1 MPPKGR
7 KKSKLAS
14 SKKATTHKPVKK
26 VRKTSRTVSLTK
38 LNSLLE
44 SERQLNIVL
53 SASPFGI
60 WEWDL
65 IKNETRW
72 AGKVF
77 EIFHLSA
84 KTFERAYEKYLQLVH
99 PDDRITMADA
109 IQRALESDTN
119 EYFIEHRIIRPD
131 GKQRWLEVSATIKR
145 DKSGKA
151 TKLAGFVHDVTN
163 QKNIERDRE
172 DWKARHE
179 LISASAGLVI
189 YDYDIPSGNIIWSG
203 NSEELLGYKPEELG
217 DIARWEKLIHP
228 EDREQAF
235 ELLEKAQ
242 AQKIA
247 YDVYYRFQKK
257 NGEYCYMHDRGFF
270 VAGPDGKAERMLGM
284 MNDVSERFKA
294 QESLRESESRFR
306 LLQEASFGGI
316 GLHEKGKILDC
327 NQGLCDITGYSYDEL
342 IGSNGL
348 DLIAPEWRDFVY
360 EKIVSGYD
368 KTYDVE
374 GVRKDG
380 SKYFLEI
387 RGKNMP
393 LHGRTIRVTEFRDIT
408 ERKRNEEKIEE
419 QNKKL
424 ISAAEE
430 LRRKNHQLQ
439 EFTQIVSHNLR
450 SPVGNIL
457 TLASFYENASTEQ
470 EKNEYVALLKE
481 SGATTL
487 TMLNELNEV
496 LKIKQ
501 DKNIPKQDIH
511 IEKMVHQVTSMLTA
525 RITEV
530 KAQITFNFSNAPVIH
545 YPSIYM
551 ESILLNLLD
560 NALKYHSPE
569 RLPEISLETDVDDAG
584 NVTLAVRDN
593 GLGINLERYG
603 HQVFKLRKTF
613 HNHPESRGI
622 GLFMIKNQIEAM
634 GGSITVQS
642 SENNGTAFFVNF
654 SKTHPDG
661 R

>member
-7 KKSKLAS
+7 KKPKLAS
-14 SKKATTHKPVKK
+14 SKKATRKPVKK
-26 VRKTSRTVSLTK
+26 VRKAARVVSGTK

-44 SERQLNIVL
+44 SERQLKIVL

-60 WEWDL
+60 WEWNL
-65 IKNETRW
+65 VTNETRW

-84 KTFERAYEKYLQLVH
+84 KTFEKAYEKYLQLVH
-99 PDDRITMADA
+99 PDDRITMANA
-109 IQRALESDTN
+109 IERALESDTK

-145 DKSGKA
+145 NKRGKA
-151 TKLAGFVHDVTN
+151 IKLAGFVHDVTN

-179 LISASAGLVI
+179 LISSSAGLVI

-203 NSEELLGYKPEELG
+203 NSEELLGYKPSELG
-217 DIARWEKLIHP
+217 DVTRWEKLIHP
-228 EDREQAF
+228 DDREQASQH
-235 ELLEKAQ
+235 LEKAQ

-257 NGEYCYMHDRGFF
+257 SGDYCYIHDRGFF
-270 VAGPDGKAERMLGM
+270 VAGVDGNAERMLGM
-284 MNDVSERFKA
+284 MNDVSERFRA
-294 QESLRESESRFR
+294 EESLRESESRFR

-360 EKIVSGYD
+360 DKIVSGYD

-374 GVRKDG
+374 GTRKDG

-393 LHGRTIRVTEFRDIT
+393 LHGRIIRVTEFRDIT

-457 TLASFYENASTEQ
+457 TLANFYENASTDQ

-511 IEKMVHQVTSMLTA
+511 FEKMMHQVTSMLTA

-530 KAQITFNFSNAPVIH
+530 KAQITFNFSKAAVIH

-569 RLPEISLETDVDDAG
+569 RLPEISLETDTDASG
-584 NVTLAVRDN
+584 NVMLAVRDN
-593 GLGINLERYG
+593 GLGINLGRYG

-622 GLFMIKNQIEAM
+622 GLFMIKSQIEAM
-634 GGSITVQS
+634 GGSISVES
-642 SENNGTAFFVNF
+642 SENKGTTFFVNF
-654 SKTHPDG
+654 SKMVQDG

>member
-7 KKSKLAS
+7 KKSTHAS
-14 SKKATTHKPVKK
+14 SKRVAHKSASTRKK
-26 VRKTSRTVSLTK
+26 NSRLIDTGK
-38 LNSLLE
+38 LDALRE
-44 SERQLNIVL
+44 RERQLNIL
-53 SASPFGI
+53 LNASAFGI
-60 WEWDL
+60 WEWN
-65 IKNETRW
+65 IKTNKTKW

-84 KTFERAYEKYLQLVH
+84 KTFEKTYEKYLQIVH
-99 PDDRITMADA
+99 PDDRIKLTNNL
-109 IQRALESDTN
+109 QQALDSRQKD
-119 EYFIEHRIIRPD
+119 YFLEHRIIRPD
-131 GKQRWLEVSATIKR
+131 GEHRWLEVSATISRNK
-145 DKSGKA
+145 KGEPIKM
-151 TKLAGFVHDVTN
+151 AGFVHDVTER
-163 QKNIERDRE
+163 KNLERDRE

-179 LISASAGLVI
+179 LVSASAGLVI

-203 NSEELLGYKPEELG
+203 NSEEMLGYKPAELG
-217 DIARWEKLIHP
+217 DISRWEQLIHP
-228 EDREQAF
+228 DDREQAYV
-235 ELLEKAQ
+235 LLERAQ
-242 AQKIA
+242 AMNLA

-257 NGEYCYMHDRGFF
+257 NGDYRYLHDRGFF
-270 VAGPDGKAERMLGM
+270 VAGVDGKAERMLGM
-284 MNDVSERFKA
+284 MNDVTERFKTE
-294 QESLRESESRFR
+294 ESLKESESRFR

-327 NQGLCDITGYSYDEL
+327 NQGLCDITGYSYQEL

-348 DLIAPEWRDFVY
+348 DLVAPEWRNFVY
-360 EKIVSGYD
+360 EKITSGYD

-374 GVRKDG
+374 GLRKDG
-380 SKYFLEI
+380 SRYFLEI
-387 RGKNMP
+387 RGKNIP
-393 LHGRTIRVTEFRDIT
+393 LEGRTIRVTEFRDIS
-408 ERKRNEEKIEE
+408 ERKLNEEKIAE

-424 ISAAEE
+424 IAAAEE

-457 TLASFYENASTEQ
+457 TLASFYENATTEQ

-481 SGATTL
+481 SGSTTL
-487 TMLNELNEV
+487 TMLNELNDV

-511 IEKMVHQVTSMLTA
+511 FERILHQVTSMLTA

-530 KAQITFNFSNAPVIH
+530 KAQITFNFSRAPVLH

-551 ESILLNLLD
+551 ESIFLNLLD

-569 RLPEISLETDVDDAG
+569 RLPQIILETYPDADG
-584 NVTLAVRDN
+584 HVILVVRDN
-593 GLGINLERYG
+593 GLGINLERYR

-634 GGSITVQS
+634 GGSITVES
-642 SENNGTAFFVNF
+642 VENEGTAFFVNF
-654 SKTHPDG
+654 NKTYQDG
-661 R
+661 

>member
-7 KKSKLAS
+7 KKSTHAS
-14 SKKATTHKPVKK
+14 SKRVAHKSASTRKK
-26 VRKTSRTVSLTK
+26 NSRLIDTGK
-38 LNSLLE
+38 LDALRE
-44 SERQLNIVL
+44 RERQLNIL
-53 SASPFGI
+53 LNASAFGI
-60 WEWDL
+60 WEWN
-65 IKNETRW
+65 IKTNKTKW

-84 KTFERAYEKYLQLVH
+84 KTFEKTYEKYLQIVH
-99 PDDRITMADA
+99 PDDRIKLTNNL
-109 IQRALESDTN
+109 QQALDSRQKD
-119 EYFIEHRIIRPD
+119 YFLEHRIIRPD
-131 GKQRWLEVSATIKR
+131 GEHRWLEVSATISRNK
-145 DKSGKA
+145 KGEPIKM
-151 TKLAGFVHDVTN
+151 AGFVHDVTER
-163 QKNIERDRE
+163 KNLERDRE

-179 LISASAGLVI
+179 LVSASAGLVI

-203 NSEELLGYKPEELG
+203 NSEEMLGYKPAELG
-217 DIARWEKLIHP
+217 DISRWEQLIHP
-228 EDREQAF
+228 DDREQAYV
-235 ELLEKAQ
+235 LLERAQ
-242 AQKIA
+242 AMNLA

-257 NGEYCYMHDRGFF
+257 NGDYRYLHDRGFF
-270 VAGPDGKAERMLGM
+270 VAGVDGKAGRMLGM
-284 MNDVSERFKA
+284 MNDVTERFKTE
-294 QESLRESESRFR
+294 ESLKESESRFR

-327 NQGLCDITGYSYDEL
+327 NQGLCDITGYSYQEL

-348 DLIAPEWRDFVY
+348 DLVAPEWRNFVY
-360 EKIVSGYD
+360 EKITSGYD

-374 GVRKDG
+374 GLRKDG
-380 SKYFLEI
+380 SRYFLEI
-387 RGKNMP
+387 RGKNIP
-393 LHGRTIRVTEFRDIT
+393 LEGRTIRVTEFRDIS
-408 ERKRNEEKIEE
+408 ERKLNEEKIAE

-424 ISAAEE
+424 IAAAEE

-457 TLASFYENASTEQ
+457 TLASFYENATTEQ

-481 SGATTL
+481 SGSTTL
-487 TMLNELNEV
+487 TMLNELNDV

-511 IEKMVHQVTSMLTA
+511 FERILHQVTSMLTA

-530 KAQITFNFSNAPVIH
+530 KAQITFNFSRAPVLH

-551 ESILLNLLD
+551 ESIFLNLLD

-569 RLPEISLETDVDDAG
+569 RLPQIILETYPDADG
-584 NVTLAVRDN
+584 HVILVVRDN
-593 GLGINLERYG
+593 GLGINLERYR

-634 GGSITVQS
+634 GGSITVES
-642 SENNGTAFFVNF
+642 VENEGTAFFVNF
-654 SKTHPDG
+654 NKTYQDG
-661 R
+661 

>member
-7 KKSKLAS
+7 KKSTHAS
-14 SKKATTHKPVKK
+14 SKKAPVKSIAAK
-26 VRKTSRTVSLTK
+26 KRGRFVNEKTLDSLR
-38 LNSLLE
+38 E
-44 SERQLNIVL
+44 SERQLRIL
-53 SASPFGI
+53 LKASPFGI
-60 WEWDL
+60 WEWNV
-65 IKNETRW
+65 KTNETRW

-84 KTFERAYEKYLQLVH
+84 KTFEKAYEKYLQLVH
-99 PDDRITMADA
+99 PEDRISMANA
-109 IQRALESDTN
+109 IQQALESRKKD
-119 EYFIEHRIIRPD
+119 YHLEHRIIRPD
-131 GKQRWLEVSATIKR
+131 GEHRWLEVSAKIERNK
-145 DKSGKA
+145 KGEA
-151 TKLAGFVHDVTN
+151 IKLAGFVHDVTDR
-163 QKNIERDRE
+163 KNLERDRE

-179 LISASAGLVI
+179 LISTSAGLVI

-203 NSEELLGYKPEELG
+203 NSEGLLGYQPSELG
-217 DIARWEKLIHP
+217 DISLWEKRIHP
-228 EDREQAF
+228 DDRLQAAA
-235 ELLEKAQ
+235 LLERAQ
-242 AQKIA
+242 SLKLA

-270 VAGPDGKAERMLGM
+270 VAGVDGKAERMLGM
-284 MNDVSERFKA
+284 MNDVTERFKA
-294 QESLRESESRFR
+294 EESLKESESRFR

-316 GLHEKGKILDC
+316 GLHDKGKILDC
-327 NQGLCDITGYSYDEL
+327 NQGLCDITGYTYREL

-348 DLIAPEWRDFVY
+348 DLVAPEWRDFVY

-374 GVRKDG
+374 GIRKDG
-380 SKYFLEI
+380 SKYSLEI
-387 RGKNMP
+387 RGKNIP
-393 LHGRTIRVTEFRDIT
+393 LQGRTIRVTEFRDIT
-408 ERKRNEEKIEE
+408 ERKLNEEKIAE

-457 TLASFYENASTEQ
+457 TLANFYENATNEN

-481 SGATTL
+481 SGSTTL
-487 TMLNELNEV
+487 TMLNELNDV

-501 DKNIPKQDIH
+501 DKNIPKQDVAF
-511 IEKMVHQVTSMLTA
+511 EKMLHQVTSMLTA

-530 KAQITFNFSNAPVIH
+530 KAQITFNFSRAPLLH
-545 YPSIYM
+545 YPPIYM

-569 RLPEISLETDVDDAG
+569 RLPEISLETYSEADG
-584 NVTLAVRDN
+584 HVTLVVRDN
-593 GLGINLERYG
+593 GLGINLERYR

-613 HNHPESRGI
+613 HHHPESRGI

-634 GGSITVQS
+634 GGSITVES
-642 SENNGTAFFVNF
+642 KENEGTAFFVNF
-654 SKTHPDG
+654 SKTHHDG
-661 R
+661 